1 MLGLHQK
8 WRSTFMESWPDEV
21 VALGLPMEQVTLS
34 EQDRLAIGGR
44 TEAFRELFKL
54 DEMPEFTSDFRAAV
68 DEKIAVFPSGAH
80 VRLGGCSFK
89 RPGRYQNKAVFS
101 SQELAPY
108 ILQENPRVAGLLASS
123 LQSKFDVGLF
133 VRPWYEIPRWAE
145 FRLFMK
151 ARSFV
156 GASQYFHTAL
166 FPEIEANARPIAA
179 TLVDFAD
186 EFLTVSHLDDAIVDV
201 FVEEGQGGSWR
212 AVLLDINPLIR
223 RSDACLFRWEN
234 DGDFDN
240 GLRFR
245 GRDRRVLSMAP
256 LPFARA
262 SWSGIR
268 KRGHKSNGRTT
279 CLP

>member
-1 MLGLHQK
+1 MLGLHEK
-8 WRSTFMESWPDEV
+8 WRTTFIESWPDEV
-21 VALGLPMEQVTLS
+21 VALGFPMEQVTLS

-44 TEAFRELFKL
+44 TQGFRELFKL
-54 DEMPEFTSDFRAAV
+54 DEILDFTNDFRRAV

-89 RPGRYQNKAVFS
+89 KPGHYQKKAAFS
-101 SQELAPY
+101 SGELAPY
-108 ILQENPRVAGLLASS
+108 ILQQNPRVAGLLASS
-123 LQSKFDVGLF
+123 LHSKFDVGLF
-133 VRPWYEIPRWAE
+133 VRPWHDIPQWAE

-151 ARSFV
+151 ARASI

-166 FPEIEANARPIAA
+166 FPEIEENARAIAA

-201 FVEEGQGGSWR
+201 FVEQDTKGDWR

-234 DGDFDN
+234 EGDFDS

-245 GRDRRVLSMAP
+245 GRDGRVLSMAP
-256 LPFARA
+256 LPFTRG
-262 SWSGIR
+262 SCTGNEK
-268 KRGHKSNGRTT
+268 KRT
-279 CLP
+279 